1 MRRAGFT
8 LVELVIVIVILGILA
23 SVAIPRFV
31 DLSVKAKEAA
41 TKGALGGMRAA
52 VAIYYASQAAYGAAN
67 FPATTAQLSSS
78 MAQGI
83 PNQPYVTGAPSST
96 VLAVASGTAKGTTA
110 ASGEGWAYQSS
121 SGQVWAN
128 SATASENTW

>member
-78 MAQGI
+78 MAQGV
-83 PNQPYVTGAPSST
+83 PEQPYVTGAATTQVRGS
-96 VLAVASGTAKGTTA
+96 ASGEAKGTT
-110 ASGEGWAYQSS
+110 SGTEGWAYQSS

-128 SATASENTW
+128 SATTTENTW